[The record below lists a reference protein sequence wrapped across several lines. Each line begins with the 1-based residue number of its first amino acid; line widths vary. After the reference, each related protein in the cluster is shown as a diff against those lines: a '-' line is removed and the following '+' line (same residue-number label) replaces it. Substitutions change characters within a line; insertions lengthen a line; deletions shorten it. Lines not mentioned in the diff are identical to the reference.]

1 MVLGNIGGVLTGAGR
16 YGEAVGFLTRAADH
30 FHTVGDRPGE
40 AAALTKLGVGLSE
53 VGRQAEAVTAV
64 EQAIDIYRV
73 LSLGGRSDHEADVA
87 RLLLFL
93 ACLGT
98 DGDQVLPGAL
108 PAAQE
113 AAELFSRLAET
124 TPRHSPECSRP
135 H

>member
-1 MVLGNIGGVLTGAGR
+1 M
-16 YGEAVGFLTRAADH
+16 
-30 FHTVGDRPGE
+30 
-40 AAALTKLGVGLSE
+40 TKLGVGLSE
-53 VGRQAEAVTAV
+53 VGRQAEAVTA
-64 EQAIDIYRV
+64 
-73 LSLGGRSDHEADVA
+73 
-87 RLLLFL
+87 LLLFL

-124 TPRHSPECSRP
+124 TPGHSPECSRP